1 MHSSSSSIITSLEE
15 EEEKKP
21 PAHLLQYHQHL
32 HQQSIEDV
40 GSVTSSATL
49 LLLDS
54 SSATWMMPSSTTQ
67 PHISEI
73 SSGNECAACAQPILD
88 RYVFTVLG
96 KCWHQSCLRCC
107 DCRAPMSMTCFS
119 KDGLILCK
127 TDYSRRYGHRCAGCD
142 GKLEKEDLVRRAR
155 DKVFHIRCFQ
165 CSVCQ
170 RLLDTGDQ
178 LYIMEG
184 NRFMCQNDFQTA
196 TKTSTP
202 TSMHRPISNGSE
214 CNSDMEEDAVDACD
228 DVGLD
233 DGEGDCGKDNSDD
246 SNSAKRRG
254 PRTTIKA
261 KQLETLK
268 NAFAATPKPTRHIRE
283 QLAAETGLNMRVIQ
297 VWFQNRRSKER
308 RMKQLRYGGYR
319 QSRRQRRE
327 DIVDMFPNDQQFYPP
342 PPPSNVQFFCDPYS
356 SPPNNGEQ
364 MQMTPQFAVPPEAMS
379 MVPEPYTEPSATPP
393 DFNEDAFACIYSTD
407 LGKPTPVSW

>member
-1 MHSSSSSIITSLEE
+1 MHSSSSFIITSLE

-21 PAHLLQYHQHL
+21 PAHHL

-54 SSATWMMPSSTTQ
+54 ATWMMPSSTTQ

-73 SSGNECAACAQPILD
+73 SGNECAACAQPILD

-119 KDGLILCK
+119 RDGLILCK
-127 TDYSRRYGHRCAGCD
+127 TDFSRRYSQRCAGCD

-184 NRFMCQNDFQTA
+184 NRFVCQSDFQTA

-202 TSMHRPISNGSE
+202 TSIHRPVSNGSE
-214 CNSDMEEDAVDACD
+214 CNSDVEEDNVDACD
-228 DVGLD
+228 EVGLD

-308 RMKQLRYGGYR
+308 RMKQLRFGGYR
-319 QSRRQRRE
+319 QSRRPRRD

-342 PPPSNVQFFCDPYS
+342 PPPSNVQFFCDPYTTS
-356 SPPNNGEQ
+356 PNNPETIQ
-364 MQMTPQFAVPPEAMS
+364 MAPQFAVPTENMN
-379 MVPEPYTEPSATPP
+379 MVPEPYTEQSATPP
-393 DFNEDAFACIYSTD
+393 EFNEDTFACIYSTD

>member
-1 MHSSSSSIITSLEE
+1 MHSSSSSSIITSLEE
-15 EEEKKP
+15 EEKKP
-21 PAHLLQYHQHL
+21 PAHLHQYQ

-40 GSVTSSATL
+40 GSVTSSATF

-54 SSATWMMPSSTTQ
+54 SADTWMMPSSTTQ
-67 PHISEI
+67 SHLTEI
-73 SSGNECAACAQPILD
+73 SGGNECAACAQPILD
-88 RYVFTVLG
+88 
-96 KCWHQSCLRCC
+96 
-107 DCRAPMSMTCFS
+107 
-119 KDGLILCK
+119 
-127 TDYSRRYGHRCAGCD
+127 RRYGHRCAGCD

-202 TSMHRPISNGSE
+202 TSMHRPVSNGSE
-214 CNSDMEEDAVDACD
+214 CNSDMEEDNVDACD

-233 DGEGDCGKDNSDD
+233 DVDGDCGKDNSDD

-327 DIVDMFPNDQQFYPP
+327 DIVDMFPNDQQFYPQ
-342 PPPSNVQFFCDPYS
+342 PPPSNVQFFIDPYA
-356 SPPNNGEQ
+356 SPPNTGEP
-364 MQMTPQFAVPPEAMS
+364 MRITPQFGVPPENMN

-393 DFNEDAFACIYSTD
+393 EFNEDAFACIYSTD
-407 LGKPTPVSW
+407 MGKPTPVSW

>member
-1 MHSSSSSIITSLEE
+1 MHSSSSIITTLE

-21 PAHLLQYHQHL
+21 PAHLHQYHHHL
-32 HQQSIEDV
+32 HQQSVEDV
-40 GSVTSSATL
+40 GSATSSATL
-49 LLLDS
+49 LLLDTS
-54 SSATWMMPSSTTQ
+54 AATWMMPSSTTHPQ
-67 PHISEI
+67 ISEI
-73 SSGNECAACAQPILD
+73 SGNECAACAQPILD

-184 NRFMCQNDFQTA
+184 NRLCVKMIF
-196 TKTSTP
+196 KRLP
-202 TSMHRPISNGSE
+202 KHRLQHQCTVQG
-214 CNSDMEEDAVDACD
+214 
-228 DVGLD
+228 GLD
-233 DGEGDCGKDNSDD
+233 DVDGDCGKDNSDD

-342 PPPSNVQFFCDPYS
+342 PPPSNVQFFCDPYG
-356 SPPNNGEQ
+356 SPPNNGES
-364 MQMTPQFAVPPEAMS
+364 MQIPSQFTVPPETMN
-379 MVPEPYTEPSATPP
+379 MVPEPYAESSSTPP
-393 DFNEDAFACIYSTD
+393 EFNEDAFTCIYSTD
-407 LGKPTPVSW
+407 VGKPTPVSW

>member
-1 MHSSSSSIITSLEE
+1 MHSSSSSSIITSLEE
-15 EEEKKP
+15 EEKKP
-21 PAHLLQYHQHL
+21 PAHLHQYQ

-40 GSVTSSATL
+40 GSVTSSATF

-54 SSATWMMPSSTTQ
+54 SADTWMMPSSTTQ
-67 PHISEI
+67 SHLTEI
-73 SSGNECAACAQPILD
+73 SGGNECAACAQPILD

-127 TDYSRRYGHRCAGCD
+127 SDYSRRYGHRCAGCD

-202 TSMHRPISNGSE
+202 TSMHRPVSNGSE
-214 CNSDMEEDAVDACD
+214 CNSDMEEDNVDACD

-233 DGEGDCGKDNSDD
+233 DVDGDCGKDNSDD

-297 VWFQNRRSKER
+297 VSSTFSRLFLRPSIFFFSVCFSSEYILFLHFLISRFNSPAPPTFLSWGDRHLFNSITVVLEGKKGKTRGRMRGNVEENR
-308 RMKQLRYGGYR
+308 
-319 QSRRQRRE
+319 
-327 DIVDMFPNDQQFYPP
+327 
-342 PPPSNVQFFCDPYS
+342 
-356 SPPNNGEQ
+356 
-364 MQMTPQFAVPPEAMS
+364 
-379 MVPEPYTEPSATPP
+379 
-393 DFNEDAFACIYSTD
+393 
-407 LGKPTPVSW
+407 